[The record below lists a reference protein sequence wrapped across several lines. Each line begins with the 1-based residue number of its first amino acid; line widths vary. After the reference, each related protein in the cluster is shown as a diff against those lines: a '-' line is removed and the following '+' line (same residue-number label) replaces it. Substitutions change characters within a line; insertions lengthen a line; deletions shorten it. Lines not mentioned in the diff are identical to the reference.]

1 MASEPTVCVDPE
13 HADGGQAIAAGLAT
27 RAAVEA
33 LESKP
38 YIGKAG
44 VVAYL
49 ANAIGE
55 RAAAPQRSEPVRVS
69 RSRCAAGGT
78 ATSPSMSP
86 APSHRGRRRLR
97 SFLLHCPAPQ
107 RPPRQRRTGPA
118 GRARRATMMV

>member
-13 HADGGQAIAAGLAT
+13 RAEGGQAIAAGLAT

-97 SFLLHCPAPQ
+97 SPRRVRRGRNSPSPPLS
-107 RPPRQRRTGPA
+107 RPNSFALKIPSS
-118 GRARRATMMV
+118 

>member
-1 MASEPTVCVDPE
+1 MASEPTVCVDLE
-13 HADGGQAIAAGLAT
+13 RAEGGQAIAAGLAT

-55 RAAAPQRSEPVRVS
+55 RAAAPQRSEPVRVR
-69 RSRCAAGGT
+69 RSRCAAGRT
-78 ATSPSMSP
+78 ATSPRALLRATTGDGGCAHFCCIVP
-86 APSHRGRRRLR
+86 LLNGRRDSAERGPLGV
-97 SFLLHCPAPQ
+97 HGGQ
-107 RPPRQRRTGPA
+107 R
-118 GRARRATMMV
+118 